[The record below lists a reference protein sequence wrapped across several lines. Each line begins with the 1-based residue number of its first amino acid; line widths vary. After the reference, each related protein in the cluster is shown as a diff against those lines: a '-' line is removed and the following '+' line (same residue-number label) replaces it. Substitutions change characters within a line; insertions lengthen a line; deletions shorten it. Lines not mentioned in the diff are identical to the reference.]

1 MGSSG
6 VTPAVSVVMAIR
18 KHEPYLAEARKSVAA
33 QTFTDFEMLEMDG
46 ERGLTV
52 ALNSGVLAAR
62 APLIAR
68 MDADDVCRPDRLAR
82 QVRAFDR
89 DPYLGLCG
97 TWCIEID
104 AAGKALRQLAPPCD
118 GVDLRRTLIRRNPFV
133 HSSVMF
139 TRSAYERVGGY
150 DERFV
155 VGQDWDLWLRMAAVT
170 QFGMVD
176 RVGLLRRVWSGQ
188 VSQTRRRAQRWA
200 GIVARYEAIQRGQY
214 PKRNLARLVGPL
226 MRCGLWG

>member
-1 MGSSG
+1 M
-6 VTPAVSVVMAIR
+6 TPAVSVVMPVYRDA
-18 KHEPYLAEARKSVAA
+18 PYLAEAMKSLAA
-33 QTFTDFEMLEMDG
+33 QTFGDFEIVAMDTCG
-46 ERGLTV
+46 HDAFT
-52 ALNSGVLAAR
+52 ASLNASVRAAR

-82 QVRAFDR
+82 QVREFDR
-89 DPYLGLCG
+89 DPHLGLCG

-104 AAGKALRQLAPPCD
+104 AAGKALRQLTPPCGD
-118 GVDLRRTLIRRNPFV
+118 AALKRALIRRNPFV
-133 HSSVMF
+133 HASVMF
-139 TRSAYERVGGY
+139 TRDAYDRAGGY
-150 DERFV
+150 DERFA

-170 QFGMVD
+170 RLGMVNH
-176 RVGLLRRVWSGQ
+176 VGVLRRVWAGQ

-226 MRCGLWG
+226 VRCGLWG